1 MEQLYLKHLR
11 PASGSLSP
19 VDDKLKVVNI
29 IFYCHYNAHTV
40 TNTRV
45 GWVTIKPCCLCL
57 CLCLSICTGVEPLQE
72 AWWAGQDNQ
81 TIPKPRRYP
90 HLQQMSCSQV
100 LHNEIHKKS
109 VRGVIFPMMMF
120 LMIKMN
126 IDSLIAH
133 LAWTPWAD
141 GGGLGRLLFS
151 SFKISHFFF
160 FQSTIYL
167 VGAIF

>member
-1 MEQLYLKHLR
+1 MHI
-11 PASGSLSP
+11 ST
-19 VDDKLKVVNI
+19 I
-29 IFYCHYNAHTV
+29 

-45 GWVTIKPCCLCL
+45 GWVTIKPGSLCL

-109 VRGVIFPMMMF
+109 VKGVIFPMMMF

-133 LAWTPWAD
+133 LA
-141 GGGLGRLLFS
+141 
-151 SFKISHFFF
+151 
-160 FQSTIYL
+160 
-167 VGAIF
+167 